1 MISWAGVLTIAF
13 WGIVALLLA
22 ILCAIARFYQFTSG
36 QNTRYRWF
44 AAPVLLLSAGALR
57 YALSGDLV
65 GDALGDALIF
75 AGSISVLALSG
86 HLVGMMMGGRR

>member
-13 WGIVALLLA
+13 WGIVSLLLV
-22 ILCAIARFYQFTSG
+22 ILCAVARFYQFTSG

-44 AAPVLLLSAGALR
+44 AAPVLLLIAGAVR
-57 YALSGDLV
+57 YALIGDRV

-75 AGSISVLALSG
+75 AGSLCVLALSG
-86 HLVGMMMGGRR
+86 RLVGMMMGGRR